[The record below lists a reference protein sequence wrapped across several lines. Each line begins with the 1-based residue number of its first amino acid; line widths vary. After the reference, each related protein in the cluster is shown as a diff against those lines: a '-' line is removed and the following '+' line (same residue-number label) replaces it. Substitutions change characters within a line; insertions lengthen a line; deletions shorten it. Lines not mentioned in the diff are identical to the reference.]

1 MLIGAVVGAALSAG
15 GSMYAANKQEK
26 AAKAAANA
34 QAQAA
39 DSTPAQVT
47 QSAAAQT
54 TNTQAAARTSTQAA
68 NARRMTVSSTVNP
81 VAANGLRRTLG

>member
-1 MLIGAVVGAALSAG
+1 MGAALSAG
-15 GSMYAANKQEK
+15 GSMYAANQQKK
-26 AAKAAANA
+26 AAQSAANA
-34 QAQAA
+34 AAQAA